1 MKGDI
6 IMSNKKANATINAT
20 LTMNEE
26 KKGVEIAFA
35 EKPDKTVLS
44 DLKGAGFHWHN
55 GRQIWYAKVSDQTVT
70 LAKSICG
77 IEEPTVT
84 VAKALSGKKNGKKS
98 EAKAEPTKAEKLDSI
113 SVSASMVKEE
123 PKAEVEKPTSYEELL
138 DMLVNLDVKSAKAC
152 IERNIELLKAYQ
164 SR

>member
-1 MKGDI
+1 
-6 IMSNKKANATINAT
+6 MSNKKANATINAT

-35 EKPDKTVLS
+35 EKPETSVLS
-44 DLKGAGFHWHN
+44 ELKGAGFHWHN
-55 GRQIWYAKVSDQTVT
+55 GKHIWYAKVSDGTVS

-77 IEEPTVT
+77 VEDPVVK
-84 VAKALSGKKNGKKS
+84 VAKATSGKRNGKKQT
-98 EAKAEPTKAEKLDSI
+98 KAEPTKASKLDSI

-138 DMLVNLDVKSAKAC
+138 DMLISLDVKSAKEA
-152 IERNIELLKAYQ
+152 IQKNIELLKAYQ